1 MYGNHI
7 VVYGNHIVV
16 YGKHIVVYGFSNIY
30 HIVVYGKHIVVY
42 GKHIVEKRYFKQYS
56 KQYMNVLGELFC
68 GTTTEGLANI

>member
-30 HIVVYGKHIVVY
+30 HIVVY